1 MAKITVLGGGF
12 GSALAVHL
20 HNMQQHEVT
29 LWSAIPEEIE
39 AIRRDGE
46 QKEKLPGVKIPKEIR
61 LTTDISVTAE
71 ADMVLFVIP
80 SAYVRNTAKLASPHI
95 RPGTIICNA
104 GKGVEDESLKLMSSV
119 FAEEIPQAAY
129 VVLTGPS
136 HAEEVGRGIPTTVVA
151 ASSSA
156 AAAYFVQEWFST
168 PAFRVY
174 VNDDVTGCELGGALK
189 NVIALCAGICDGLGY
204 GDNTKA
210 ALITRGLHEITR
222 LGIALGSRPNTF
234 AGLTGI
240 GDLIVTCT
248 SMHSRNRR
256 AGILIG
262 QGVSPEQAVEQVGT
276 VEGYYCC
283 RAAYGLAQRCD
294 VEMPIT
300 RELYHVLYEGG
311 DVRQSLNRL
320 MGRPKAHEYEKL
332 T

>member
-20 HNMQQHEVT
+20 HSMQQHEVT
-29 LWSAIPEEIE
+29 LWSAIPKEIE

-46 QKEKLPGVKIPKEIR
+46 QKEKLPGVHIPKEIR
-61 LTTDISVTAE
+61 LTTDISVIAD
-71 ADMVLFVIP
+71 ADMVLFAIP
-80 SAYVRNTAKLASPHI
+80 SAYVRNTARLAAAHI

-104 GKGVEDESLKLMSSV
+104 GKGVEDESLKLMSTV

-136 HAEEVGRGIPTTVVA
+136 HAEEVGRGLPTTVVA

-156 AAAYFVQEWFST
+156 AAAYYVQEWFST

-262 QGVSPEQAVEQVGT
+262 QGVSPDEAVAQVGT

-283 RAAYGLAQRCD
+283 RAAYGLANRCD

-300 RELYHVLYEGG
+300 RELYQGLYEGG